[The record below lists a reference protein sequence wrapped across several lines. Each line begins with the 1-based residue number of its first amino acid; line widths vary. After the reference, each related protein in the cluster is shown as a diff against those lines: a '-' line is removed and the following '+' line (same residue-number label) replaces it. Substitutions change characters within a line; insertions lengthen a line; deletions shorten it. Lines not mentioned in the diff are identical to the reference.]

1 MTNFKKSMRLFALVI
16 YLCLALTG
24 IGIAG
29 AIPVPSFKRKE
40 NENRITVEQLDP
52 KANEATELLNES

>member
-1 MTNFKKSMRLFALVI
+1 MRLFALVI

-29 AIPVPSFKRKE
+29 AIPVSSFRRKE

>member
-1 MTNFKKSMRLFALVI
+1 MNFKKLMRLLALVI
-16 YLCLALTG
+16 YLCLAMTG

-29 AIPVPSFKRKE
+29 AIPVPSFRRKE

-52 KANEATELLNES
+52 KTVENN